1 MCVLCPVLV
10 VCLYIC
16 AWQPCWISSQNV
28 IAMNIAM
35 NPRRTMLPVVML
47 MISSPWR
54 KSRGLAALTLTVN
67 LHSFGVTFYILY
79 ISITNIFYIFTYLSP
94 SCFFCIIPSQLSWS
108 PSQNHLCGH
117 LITLTFL
124 LNHPSSSHGHHHPET
139 IQVVIALPKL
149 VIISFSIISLKLDFA
164 IFSISQ
170 FLRHKWCGGWRRTWN
185 RWRYQLNIK
194 FEFHV
199 DKDVDIKLP
208 R

>member
-1 MCVLCPVLV
+1 MCVC
-10 VCLYIC
+10 VCVKC
-16 AWQPCWISSQNV
+16 TVCVW
-28 IAMNIAM
+28 
-35 NPRRTMLPVVML
+35 TGK
-47 MISSPWR
+47 R
-54 KSRGLAALTLTVN
+54 KVQLTAAQERGLRALFLTILCCPLTSFTTLLSSLTFL
-67 LHSFGVTFYILY
+67 LHHP
-79 ISITNIFYIFTYLSP
+79 LS
-94 SCFFCIIPSQLSWS
+94 SQLSWS

-139 IQVVIALPKL
+139 IQGVTAQPKL

-185 RWRYQLNIK
+185 RWRYQLNMK

>member
-79 ISITNIFYIFTYLSP
+79 ISITNIFYIFTYLSHRMP
-94 SCFFCIIPSQLSWS
+94 ALLIEASWTKARVVARSRPETQLGLS
-108 PSQNHLCGH
+108 
-117 LITLTFL
+117 
-124 LNHPSSSHGHHHPET
+124 HPET
-139 IQVVIALPKL
+139 DIFLTN
-149 VIISFSIISLKLDFA
+149 LDFRA
-164 IFSISQ
+164 WFSDQEVEEKS
-170 FLRHKWCGGWRRTWN
+170 N
-185 RWRYQLNIK
+185 LNSRS
-194 FEFHV
+194 FAC
-199 DKDVDIKLP
+199 DKVLCTSFFWLKNAAWSSS
-208 R
+208 